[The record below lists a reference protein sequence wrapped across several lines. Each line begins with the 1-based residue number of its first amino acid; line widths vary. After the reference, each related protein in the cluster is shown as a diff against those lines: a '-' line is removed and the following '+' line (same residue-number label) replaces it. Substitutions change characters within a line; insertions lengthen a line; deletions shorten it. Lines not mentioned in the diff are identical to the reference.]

1 MYKINRKIEIDAG
14 HRIKAHTSKC
24 RNLHGHRYT
33 ILVTLSSNQ
42 LIHDGSQTG
51 MVMDFGVIKEVMN
64 ECIDSNCDHAMIV
77 DAEDEYL
84 IKILDII
91 HSARQVKQSQTAS
104 LIYNPEKMKIYLVP
118 FSPTAEY
125 LAKHWY
131 EILSL
136 KLSNQ
141 LNQIN
146 RLSVDSVRVY
156 ETPNCW
162 AEYPTYF
169 KEISN
174 VQK

>member
-24 RNLHGHRYT
+24 RNLHGHRYK
-33 ILVTLSSNQ
+33 ILVTLSSKK
-42 LIHDGSQTG
+42 LIHNGSQTG
-51 MVMDFGVIKEVMN
+51 MVMDFGFIKEVMN
-64 ECIDSNCDHAMIV
+64 ECIDSNCDHAIIV

-84 IKILDII
+84 VKILDIVN
-91 HSARQVKQSQTAS
+91 SAHQVKDSKTAS
-104 LIYNPEKMKIYLVP
+104 LIYNSEKMKIYLVP

-136 KLSNQ
+136 KLSTQ
-141 LNQIN
+141 FNQIN
-146 RLSVDSVRVY
+146 RLSVESVRVY

-169 KEISN
+169 LKY
-174 VQK
+174 

>member
-24 RNLHGHRYT
+24 RNLHGHRYK
-33 ILVTLSSNQ
+33 ILVTLSSKQ
-42 LIHDGSQTG
+42 LISDGSQTG
-51 MVMDFGVIKEVMN
+51 MVMDFGFIKEVMK
-64 ECIDSNCDHAMIV
+64 ESIDSTCDHAIIV

-84 IKILDII
+84 VTILDIVS
-91 HSARQVKQSQTAS
+91 SARQVKHSKNAA
-104 LIYNPEKMKIYLVP
+104 LIYNPEKLKIYLVP

-136 KLSNQ
+136 KLSTQ
-141 LNQIN
+141 QIN
-146 RLSVDSVRVY
+146 HITRLSIDSVRVY

-169 KEISN
+169 IK
-174 VQK
+174 